1 MIDSFWNTRIH
12 ERKFRIERTKY
23 IIIDVQ
29 QTVPCAELE
38 GERSKIGIRPLPTNK
53 KNPLEPSL
61 PVIFFWIRALVFNS
75 KWIIENKFKFNGFEK
90 CKRKLNSSEQR
101 SGAKSR
107 LMTPSEFHVTIFRH
121 LKPNRCIINNPFL
134 YVVIYVTRISWSVYQ
149 RSINLLKYTRYAS
162 VLWPN
167 IASILH

>member
-1 MIDSFWNTRIH
+1 MSKTMIDSFWNTRIH

-61 PVIFFWIRALVFNS
+61 PVIFFLD
-75 KWIIENKFKFNGFEK
+75 
-90 CKRKLNSSEQR
+90 
-101 SGAKSR
+101 
-107 LMTPSEFHVTIFRH
+107 
-121 LKPNRCIINNPFL
+121 
-134 YVVIYVTRISWSVYQ
+134 TRISVQ
-149 RSINLLKYTRYAS
+149 FEMNNRE
-162 VLWPN
+162 
-167 IASILH
+167 

>member
-38 GERSKIGIRPLPTNK
+38 GERSKIGIRPLPTIK

-121 LKPNRCIINNPFL
+121 LKPNRCIINHPFFVCCYL
-134 YVVIYVTRISWSVYQ
+134 CNKDFMVSLSTINQLVKIYMVCLSSMT
-149 RSINLLKYTRYAS
+149 
-162 VLWPN
+162 
-167 IASILH
+167 